1 MGSERDFCPKC
12 LAHCEPKDLRIDS
25 YANSAGKYWMQSIHL
40 ACGTTW
46 GPCNFADTRIAGLKE
61 ALEII
66 QANPWL
72 TAGSYAPILNAR
84 ISSLSPKEKE

>member
-1 MGSERDFCPKC
+1 MDAELENDSQTYDAFTKG
-12 LAHCEPKDLRIDS
+12 CEEGRI
-25 YANSAGKYWMQSIHL
+25 
-40 ACGTTW
+40 T
-46 GPCNFADTRIAGLKE
+46 GLKE